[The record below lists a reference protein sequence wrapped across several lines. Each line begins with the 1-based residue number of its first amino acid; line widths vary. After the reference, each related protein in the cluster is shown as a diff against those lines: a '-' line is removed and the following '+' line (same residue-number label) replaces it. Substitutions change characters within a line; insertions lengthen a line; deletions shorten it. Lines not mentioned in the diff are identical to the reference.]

1 FARAALGR
9 RGYDEDQVRGFLHGV
24 LGLLEPAAARAFAA
38 ALLAP
43 LQAEDLIGTVR
54 AYVAANGQ
62 GEAAARA
69 LGVHRHTL
77 RSRMRKA
84 AELLGRDPDD
94 PAARAELWI
103 ALAVTDNDGGP
114 IGRPGDS
121 PSGAPEIA

>member
-1 FARAALGR
+1 M
-9 RGYDEDQVRGFLHGV
+9 
-24 LGLLEPAAARAFAA
+24 EPGPARAFAD

-43 LQAEDLIGTVR
+43 LRREGLVETVR

-84 AELLGRDPDD
+84 AGVLGRDPDD
-94 PAARAELWI
+94 PAVRAELWI
-103 ALAVTDNDGGP
+103 ALAVASSGDGA
-114 IGRPGDS
+114 IGHHGDS
-121 PSGAPEIA
+121 QSPAP